1 MDVLELLNK
10 EEVSYTPS
18 GQDFL
23 ISCLNPEHDDSN
35 PSLRVDKV
43 TGVMHC
49 FSCGFKGNV
58 FAHFDA
64 PGISPKELKLKRL
77 KEKIEDRR
85 IENVGLQ
92 IPDASL
98 RYVGTFKNIS
108 ADTLK
113 KYGAFTYHEKG
124 YAGRLIFPVRDVT
137 GKINAFLGRA
147 MEPTTIPKY
156 MIYPRGAKMP
166 YFPPLPYIVEGTIVL
181 VEGIFD
187 ALNLIDKG
195 LENAVCCFGTNNVD
209 IYKLSLLKVLGVKG
223 VHILFDGDDAGRKG
237 AKVTSM
243 LCQEL
248 DLATNIIPI
257 QNNIDPGDL
266 PRERVGELRKYLYC

>member
-10 EEVSYTPS
+10 EEVRYSPS
-18 GQDFL
+18 GQDYL
-23 ISCLNPEHDDSN
+23 IKCLNPEHDDSN

-58 FAHFDA
+58 FTHFDV
-64 PGISPKELKLKRL
+64 PGLSSKDMKVKKIKG
-77 KEKIEDRR
+77 KIENRR
-85 IENVGLQ
+85 LENVGLQ
-92 IPDASL
+92 IPTASM
-98 RYVGTFKNIS
+98 RFVGTFKNIS
-108 ADTLK
+108 PDILNR
-113 KYGAFTYHEKG
+113 YEAFTYHEKG
-124 YAGRLIFPVRDVT
+124 YAGRLLFPIRDVT
-137 GKINAFLGRA
+137 GKIRSFLGRA

-156 MIYPRGAKMP
+156 MIYPRGARMP
-166 YFPPLPYIVEGTIVL
+166 FFPPLPYVIEGTVIL

-195 LENAVCCFGTNNVD
+195 LDNAVCCFGTNNVD

-223 VHILFDGDDAGRKG
+223 IHILFDGDDAGRKG
-237 AKVTSM
+237 AKTTSL
-243 LCQEL
+243 LCEEL

-266 PRERVGELRKYLYC
+266 LRERVQELRKYLYG